1 MAIVESTQ
9 SWSGTEQ
16 AQGVPVVSQRSEKP
30 LHRIGAVRRQ
40 QGMSLRSVARQL
52 GTDVRTLRNQEEE
65 STNLTLRDLYRWQ
78 EALEVPVAD
87 LLEDQGAALSR
98 PVMERAKMLRLM
110 KTAAAILERADS
122 APLKRMAQMMVE
134 QLVEIMPELEG
145 VSAWHTVGQRRSLD
159 ELGAVAERTV
169 PDNVLFERHD

>member
-9 SWSGTEQ
+9 SWSVAEQ
-16 AQGVPVVSQRSEKP
+16 ASGVPVVQQHSEKP
-30 LHRIGAVRRQ
+30 LHRISTVRRQ

-52 GTDVRTLRNQEEE
+52 GSDVRTLRSQEEE
-65 STNLTLRDLYRWQ
+65 SADLSLSDLYRWQ
-78 EALEVPVAD
+78 QALDVPVAD
-87 LLEDQGAALSR
+87 LLEDPGATLSR

-110 KTAAAILERADS
+110 KTAAAILERAES
-122 APLKRMAQMMVE
+122 APIKRMAQMMVE

-159 ELGAVAERTV
+159 ELGAVAERPV
-169 PDNVLFERHD
+169 ADSLLFERHD